1 MKQSEHRATYFL
13 VGGFSISILNF
24 RGRRKNLLTKFVAT
38 KKGAKVLAAMKKGTK
53 LTDNPKDYM
62 LRVRMDN
69 DTLNRLDD
77 LCEKYNTNRS
87 VIVRMGIDKLYQDK

>member
-1 MKQSEHRATYFL
+1 MPNFK
-13 VGGFSISILNF
+13 FSWSAKKPLDKVCCYNC
-24 RGRRKNLLTKFVAT
+24 TKFVAT

>member
-1 MKQSEHRATYFL
+1 MVLGAFTANAQSVVE
-13 VGGFSISILNF
+13 
-24 RGRRKNLLTKFVAT
+24 
-38 KKGAKVLAAMKKGTK
+38 GTK

>member
-1 MKQSEHRATYFL
+1 MPNFK
-13 VGGFSISILNF
+13 FSWSAKKPLDKVCCYNY
-24 RGRRKNLLTKFVAT
+24 NKFVAT

-69 DTLNRLDD
+69 DTLKRLDE
-77 LCEKYNTNRS
+77 LCGKYNTNRS
-87 VIVRMGIDKLYQDK
+87 AIVRMGIDKLYQDK